1 MDVNVRIVTQL
12 EAMIIILDTILT
24 VCTEHP
30 EWKAIVLQAFQR
42 KLFQQST
49 EILTKNKLLTS
60 KVKAQNQTS

>member
-30 EWKAIVLQAFQR
+30 E
-42 KLFQQST
+42 
-49 EILTKNKLLTS
+49 
-60 KVKAQNQTS
+60 